1 MEEINEYL
9 TGIGFVEN
17 DFGFLTH
24 TVEGV
29 KYTLLSDPLAGYAL
43 QYSYVK
49 ARTAGNSIIP
59 LGREPTLED
68 LQKAIIKIL
77 S

>member
-1 MEEINEYL
+1 MNEINEYL
-9 TGIGFVEN
+9 TSIGFTEN

-24 TVEGV
+24 TIQGV
-29 KYTLLSDPLAGYAL
+29 KYTLLHDPLFGYAL

-49 ARTAGNSIIP
+49 ARTAAESTIP
-59 LGREPTLED
+59 LGRKPSLED
-68 LQKAIIKIL
+68 LQKAIIKIV

>member
-9 TGIGFVEN
+9 TSIGFTEN

-24 TVEGV
+24 TVQGV
-29 KYTLLSDPLAGYAL
+29 KYTLINDPFTGYSL

-49 ARTAGNSIIP
+49 ARTAGESLIP
-59 LGREPTLED
+59 LGREPSLED
-68 LQKAIIKIL
+68 LQKAILKIL